1 MAEKENDKR
10 KLKAEL
16 DKVRKQRDLLE
27 QKVPTMDGNISDLQV
42 MVEKLSRETEKEQK
56 RREQAVKE
64 KADAVEKLNL
74 YAQVYEA
81 LKINEPEQFMQDY
94 QSVQNEIV
102 SLS

>member
-1 MAEKENDKR
+1 
-10 KLKAEL
+10 
-16 DKVRKQRDLLE
+16 
-27 QKVPTMDGNISDLQV
+27 
-42 MVEKLSRETEKEQK
+42 MVELQRLAIMGEQK